1 MHHADNPNQI
11 HQLAYE
17 MFVDI
22 GAFLRYL
29 SNPFHQNIDYSHNI
43 GRWNKIIH
51 VVNGTPTEAEL
62 EKYPMYDVS

>member
-1 MHHADNPNQI
+1 
-11 HQLAYE
+11 
-17 MFVDI
+17 
-22 GAFLRYL
+22 L